1 MLISLSRVL
10 LSPFVI
16 TFVLAGAAA
25 RAAPPVEFQ
34 RDIQPILAEHCAQC
48 HGADAANRK
57 SGLRLDV
64 HESALKGGDSGAAAI
79 VPGQPEESELIQ
91 RVSSSD
97 PDFVIPPPRHQK
109 ALSVTQ

>member
-10 LSPFVI
+10 LTFFV
-16 TFVLAGAAA
+16 TVVVLAGTGA

-57 SGLRLDV
+57 SGLRLDL

-97 PDFVIPPPRHQK
+97 PDFVMPPPSQK
-109 ALSVTQ
+109 KP